1 MEAGGMEKRILGR
14 TGLEVSVIGFGAMTI
29 GGIYGPVDDAVGNQ
43 ALHAAVDAGI
53 NFIDTSDAYGA
64 GHSERVIG
72 AFLKERPDRHQ
83 IIVCTKGGNNM
94 VTGTRNFTPDYIRNC
109 VEGSLQRLGVDAIDL
124 YLLHNPALA
133 NLQAHDSFD
142 VLEDYKAK
150 GQIKHWGVSLNTLA
164 ECELAVTDGHAAVLQ
179 MEYNI
184 LEQGPAEVFAKA
196 HAAGVGVISR
206 VPLKRGLLSGRFDEH
221 WTFAEGDRRQQMFA
235 PDKLPAWVAKVRQI
249 EAVVADFDRPLAE
262 VAVRFCV
269 TNPHVAVTIPG
280 IRTPAQATANAAA
293 SAPLPEAVL
302 AKLRQLG

>member
-1 MEAGGMEKRILGR
+1 
-14 TGLEVSVIGFGAMTI
+14 
-29 GGIYGPVDDAVGNQ
+29 
-43 ALHAAVDAGI
+43 
-53 NFIDTSDAYGA
+53 
-64 GHSERVIG
+64 
-72 AFLKERPDRHQ
+72 
-83 IIVCTKGGNNM
+83 
-94 VTGTRNFTPDYIRNC
+94 
-109 VEGSLQRLGVDAIDL
+109 
-124 YLLHNPALA
+124 
-133 NLQAHDSFD
+133 
-142 VLEDYKAK
+142 
-150 GQIKHWGVSLNTLA
+150 
-164 ECELAVTDGHAAVLQ
+164 

-249 EAVVADFDRPLAE
+249 EAAVADFGRPLAE

-269 TNPHVAVTIPG
+269 ANPYVAVTIPG

-302 AKLRQLG
+302 AQLRQLG